1 VRLGNTARDYKSG
14 GQAAALHKGSAE
26 RRATL
31 VVLSGGTGVTNE
43 IGDFLDYLTFERNV
57 SPNTIIAYRDDL
69 ESFTSF
75 LCNDYLTLGRDQL
88 DLRRVDHLAV
98 RSYLAHLSRRK
109 LSRSSVAR
117 HLSALRTFFKYL
129 VREGVVDANPARTV
143 ATPKREKHLPAVLQT
158 SDIALLL
165 EQPDT
170 STTLGIR
177 DAAWIELLYASGLRI
192 SELTGIDLDDVE
204 LRGRLVKVRG
214 KGSKERIVPFGT
226 KAETA
231 IRAYLAVRGELIRD
245 IEEQAMFVNYR
256 GERITTRS
264 VRRLFDG
271 YVRGASLRAGVS
283 PHTLRHSFAT
293 HLLNAGADLRGIQ
306 ELLGHASLSTTQKYT
321 HLNDWQLIAVYKKAH
336 PRA

>member
-1 VRLGNTARDYKSG
+1 M
-14 GQAAALHKGSAE
+14 
-26 RRATL
+26 
-31 VVLSGGTGVTNE
+31 GVTNE
-43 IGDFLDYLTFERNV
+43 IGDFLDYLTFEKNV
-57 SPNTIIAYRDDL
+57 SPNTISAYRDDL
-69 ESFTSF
+69 ESFTTF
-75 LCNDYLTLGRDQL
+75 VCNDYLSMARDQL
-88 DLRRVDHLAV
+88 DLRRVDHLTV

-109 LSRSSVAR
+109 LSRATVAR
-117 HLSALRTFFKYL
+117 HLSALRSFFKYL
-129 VREGVVDANPARTV
+129 VRETVVDANPARTV
-143 ATPKREKHLPAVLQT
+143 ATPKKERHLPAVLQT
-158 SDIALLL
+158 SDVALLM

-170 STTLGIR
+170 SSTLGLR
-177 DAAWIELLYASGLRI
+177 DAAWLELLYASGLRI
-192 SELTGIDLDDVE
+192 SELVGIDIDDLE
-204 LRGRLVKVRG
+204 LRSRLVKVRG

-231 IRAYLAVRGELIRD
+231 VRAYLAVRGELIRNA
-245 IEEQAMFVNYR
+245 EEEAVFVNYR

-271 YVRGASLRAGVS
+271 YVRDAALRTGVS

-321 HLNDWQLIAVYKKAH
+321 HLNDWQLMAVYKKAH